1 MPWRG
6 TSVGEA
12 GQWKCTRCYIDVNSI
27 NPLKVL
33 PQYCAFIVLTISR
46 EKQPLTYELW
56 KGRLKVE
63 KIVVFEQREFY
74 YNFISHFL
82 TAFTLPG

>member
-1 MPWRG
+1 MNFG
-6 TSVGEA
+6 
-12 GQWKCTRCYIDVNSI
+12 
-27 NPLKVL
+27 
-33 PQYCAFIVLTISR
+33 
-46 EKQPLTYELW
+46 
-56 KGRLKVE
+56 LKVE